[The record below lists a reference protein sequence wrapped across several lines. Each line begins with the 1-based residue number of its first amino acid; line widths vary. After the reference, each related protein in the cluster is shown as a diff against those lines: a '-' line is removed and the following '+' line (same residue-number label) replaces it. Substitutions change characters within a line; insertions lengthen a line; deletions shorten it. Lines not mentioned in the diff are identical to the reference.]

1 MFLPMDTPILECVP
15 NFSEGRDEALIRDL
29 GACAASVPGVCVL
42 GLEAG
47 YDAHRTVL
55 SFAGA
60 PEAVCEAAFRC
71 LKLATERIDMRLHK
85 GAHPRLGAADVC
97 PLVPVRGIS
106 LQQAAVLAR
115 QLGRRVGEELRLP
128 VYLYEAAASD
138 PSRRNLADV
147 RRGEYE
153 GLAKRLLD
161 PRWAPDFGPARF
173 EARSGA
179 CIIGARRFLIAY
191 NIHLNSP
198 SQALADAVARE
209 LREKGHST
217 EDPGAHTGL
226 RGLKAI
232 GWYLP
237 RYGCAQVSMNL
248 TDYGRSGLAKVY
260 EACRYRASIHGV
272 ELNGSELIGLV
283 PWEALAEAGRFYCRQ
298 QALAA
303 ESDRE
308 LLAAAVRG
316 LGLDRMAAFRPE
328 EKILEWALEACQ
340 NKNRHL

>member
-15 NFSEGRDEALIRDL
+15 NFSEGRDKALIREL
-29 GACAASVPGVCVL
+29 GSCAASVPGVCVL
-42 GLEAG
+42 GLEPG

-60 PEAVCEAAFRC
+60 PEAVAEAAFRC
-71 LKLATERIDMRLHK
+71 LKLATERIDMRLHH
-85 GAHPRLGAADVC
+85 GTHPRLGAVDVC

-106 LQQAAVLAR
+106 LEQAAELAR
-115 QLGRRVGEELRLP
+115 QLGRRVGEELGVP

-138 PSRRNLADV
+138 PSRRDLAEV

-153 GLAKRLLD
+153 GLATRLQD
-161 PRWAPDFGPARF
+161 PRWTPDFGPSRF
-173 EARSGA
+173 LARSGA

-191 NIHLNSP
+191 NIHLDST
-198 SQALADAVARE
+198 SKALAGLLARE
-209 LREKGHST
+209 LREKGHPS
-217 EDPGAHTGL
+217 EDPEARTGL
-226 RGLKAI
+226 GGLKAI

-237 RYGCAQVSMNL
+237 SYGCAQVSMNL
-248 TDYGRSGLAKVY
+248 TDFERSGLARVY

-272 ELNGSELIGLV
+272 ELNGSELIGLA
-283 PWEALAEAGRFYCRQ
+283 PWQALAEAGRFYAQRDSLV
-298 QALAA
+298 AGTDL
-303 ESDRE
+303 E

-316 LGLDRMAAFRPE
+316 LGLDRKAAFKPE

-340 NKNRHL
+340 NKHRL